1 MRSILIRTIVSGVL
15 AVTFLSVVA
24 PAIVRAQIPDGGPA
38 LDAPLGRP
46 GAPARLLGP
55 LFPILRRLQLTPDQ
69 RGQVRQILLGH
80 REDFR
85 NLIQRAV
92 KGRKALFSAVYLD
105 PFDEGVIRDRSAD
118 VAAVPQVAASGVA
131 ERVANPHVRVHQVAA
146 DHDIRRTDGNQFF
159 ENRGRLP
166 KESQRLFHV
175 ASAEQ
180 RAACGGITLGQAI

>member
-15 AVTFLSVVA
+15 AVAFLSVVA
-24 PAIVRAQIPDGGPA
+24 PVIVRAQIADGGPA
-38 LDAPLGRP
+38 LDAPFERP

-92 KGRKALFSAVYLD
+92 KGRKALFRAVYLD

-118 VAAVPQVAASGVA
+118 VAAVQADEAVLRATIRTEIFGVLTPDQLARAIKALERFAQHGRDGSDDASS
-131 ERVANPHVRVHQVAA
+131 P
-146 DHDIRRTDGNQFF
+146 
-159 ENRGRLP
+159 L
-166 KESQRLFHV
+166 
-175 ASAEQ
+175 
-180 RAACGGITLGQAI
+180 

>member
-24 PAIVRAQIPDGGPA
+24 PAIVRAQTPDGGPA
-38 LDAPLGRP
+38 LDASLGRP

-118 VAAVPQVAASGVA
+118 VAAVQADEAVLRATIRTEIFGVLTPEQLA
-131 ERVANPHVRVHQVAA
+131 RAIKALERFQQHGR
-146 DHDIRRTDGNQFF
+146 DGSDDGSSPF
-159 ENRGRLP
+159 
-166 KESQRLFHV
+166 
-175 ASAEQ
+175 
-180 RAACGGITLGQAI
+180 